1 MITCKQRKFIE
12 KAAKPKRRERNIPK
26 KNVPVGVMVIKR
38 SPLDVNAGWSS
49 D

>member
-1 MITCKQRKFIE
+1 MITCKQRKFSE
-12 KAAKPKRRERNIPK
+12 KAAKTTRKKHSN
-26 KNVPVGVMVIKR
+26 KNVPGGVMVIKR